1 VVADL
6 AREGLLEEVRVE
18 GWKEK
23 AYLHPEASRPREVR
37 ARALLSPFDS
47 MVWCRPRDERLFGFR
62 YRLEIYTPAP
72 KRVHGYYVLPFLLND
87 RLVARVDLKADRQ
100 RGVLMVPGAFSEP
113 DTDVLET
120 ADELADELL
129 LMASWLGL
137 GSVETGR
144 NGDLSTPLRRMLA
157 SRG

>member
-1 VVADL
+1 
-6 AREGLLEEVRVE
+6 
-18 GWKEK
+18 
-23 AYLHPEASRPREVR
+23 
-37 ARALLSPFDS
+37 
-47 MVWCRPRDERLFGFR
+47 
-62 YRLEIYTPAP
+62 
-72 KRVHGYYVLPFLLND
+72 VLPLLLND